1 MTRRIST
8 LFVLP
13 LAFAVSAA
21 AQESKPAAPRRDAA
35 AVKLLEAHDALMY
48 YPREAGLK
56 DLSCSLKLPG
66 DVLVDLKWKAPSF
79 EGWAVR
85 PAPEAKPEIAK
96 RILIGSQSPEYRAQ
110 MQAQVPSYIKT
121 LVGERESVKFAE
133 DGLELVAERQ
143 VRIVAVAP
151 GTKQVLREATATFDE
166 RGLVKSLSI
175 TSPVGAVSTMQ
186 STYLERNGKF
196 LVKEMRITTPT
207 PAGPQVTNLANEY
220 VDVGAYAILKKIV
233 LKNGPIGD
241 QEHVYVDHKVDAGLT
256 EADFKK

>member
-1 MTRRIST
+1 
-8 LFVLP
+8 
-13 LAFAVSAA
+13 
-21 AQESKPAAPRRDAA
+21 
-35 AVKLLEAHDALMY
+35 MY
-48 YPREAGLK
+48 YPREERLK
-56 DLSCSLKLPG
+56 DLSWSLKLQG